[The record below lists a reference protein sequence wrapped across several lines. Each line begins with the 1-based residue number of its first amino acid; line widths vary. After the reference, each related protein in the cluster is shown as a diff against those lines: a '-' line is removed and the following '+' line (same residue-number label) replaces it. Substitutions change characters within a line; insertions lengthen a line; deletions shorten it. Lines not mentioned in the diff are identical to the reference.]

1 MEAELTQAQKENNT
15 LELRVAEEHKKL
27 KAKEKEMIMERTKV
41 QYICILF
48 ADFRRRFRPISPQS
62 LAAAIYRCSFFVR
75 SI

>member
-48 ADFRRRFRPISPQS
+48 ADFLRRFWPISPQS